1 MKKATIIGSA
11 IAVFASPLNAAEW
24 TLDIQADPTFGY
36 DDNVFLEEDEQGS
49 FKYSIAPTLVLGR
62 EIENSS
68 SFLSLG
74 YSIERFSSISTLDAE
89 NPFLRFDTSYSLER
103 LQLGLS
109 ASYVEDNARNDA
121 EENTGDFSSDATSRS
136 RTLAPSLSYQLTE
149 IDTLTSNFNYSERK
163 YSTTGENDDGF
174 EDNETKSVTIGWNRQ
189 FTERF
194 TGGLNTTVANYQ
206 TDGLTFSTDDDS
218 YNVSTYLGYQL
229 SEVWLVDANV
239 GFRRLSTERTA
250 NTGMVTKDNSTG
262 STFDVSTTYDKELDS
277 VSLRYTKALLP
288 TSDGDVNDQ
297 ERISVTW
304 AHELSEVL
312 TASIAASY
320 QESESASDETDDE
333 KRQNINFSPS
343 LRWQVD
349 AKLGLSLG
357 YAYQQQ
363 KLTDAKDVDSNA
375 VTMTLTYDWD
385 GYRVSR

>member
-1 MKKATIIGSA
+1 M
-11 IAVFASPLNAAEW
+11 
-24 TLDIQADPTFGY
+24 
-36 DDNVFLEEDEQGS
+36 
-49 FKYSIAPTLVLGR
+49 
-62 EIENSS
+62 
-68 SFLSLG
+68 
-74 YSIERFSSISTLDAE
+74 
-89 NPFLRFDTSYSLER
+89 
-103 LQLGLS
+103 S

-163 YSTTGENDDGF
+163 YSTTGEDDDGF

-218 YNVSTYLGYQL
+218 YNVSTYVGYQL

-250 NTGMVTKDNSTG
+250 NAGMVTKDNSTG

-333 KRQNINFSPS
+333 KRQNINF
-343 LRWQVD
+343 
-349 AKLGLSLG
+349 
-357 YAYQQQ
+357 
-363 KLTDAKDVDSNA
+363 
-375 VTMTLTYDWD
+375 
-385 GYRVSR
+385 